1 MPVSAPKKRREG
13 VFLTNINW
21 KKWLP
26 TLLVVAGVIF
36 LVGAILLFAIAVP
49 RADQT
54 YKRVL
59 SVICAVLMLVL
70 AGLSALY
77 WWLSRDTY
85 PNYFLYDRKK
95 KKNIPVENL
104 KFNIISER
112 MTFLLGQIAD
122 SPETLWKGEVLL
134 HEDET
139 YGYRSVYKPLVAY
152 KLLYDLG
159 EQGSDSS
166 YWGYFRSA
174 PEANINA
181 MCEALERVG
190 EKKMVEAFRMI
201 LARDPSDNS
210 KAKEFLRK
218 NMGYIRGRMKSY
230 VVKHIELF
238 Y

>member
-1 MPVSAPKKRREG
+1 MQSYVIQEG
-13 VFLTNINW
+13 VFLTKINW

-26 TLLVVAGVIF
+26 TLLAIAGVIF

-49 RADQT
+49 KADQT

-59 SVICAVLMLVL
+59 SIICAVLMLIL
-70 AGLSALY
+70 AGLSGVYL
-77 WWLSRDTY
+77 WLSRDTY

-95 KKNIPVENL
+95 KKNIPVEKL
-104 KFNIISER
+104 KFNIVSER
-112 MTFLLGQIAD
+112 MTFLLGQIAE
-122 SPETLWKGEVLL
+122 SPEAIWKSDVLL

-159 EQGSDSS
+159 EQGSDTS

-174 PEANINA
+174 PEVNINA
-181 MCEALERVG
+181 LCEALERVG

-201 LARDPSDNS
+201 LARDPGDNT
-210 KAKEFLRK
+210 KIKEFLRK
-218 NMGYIRGRMKSY
+218 NLGYIRSKMMSY